1 MGGEEEKGGLL
12 LMKEEEEEEADVVC
26 NVSYRSFVRR
36 TQLPVAHNILTYV
49 HAYFHT
55 KEIVLYTRYVSFF

>member
-1 MGGEEEKGGLL
+1 
-12 LMKEEEEEEADVVC
+12 MKEEEEEDVVC

-36 TQLPVAHNILTYV
+36 TQLPVAHNILKYV

-55 KEIVLYTRYVSFF
+55 KEIVLYTRYVSFCFKNPSVFSMLGD